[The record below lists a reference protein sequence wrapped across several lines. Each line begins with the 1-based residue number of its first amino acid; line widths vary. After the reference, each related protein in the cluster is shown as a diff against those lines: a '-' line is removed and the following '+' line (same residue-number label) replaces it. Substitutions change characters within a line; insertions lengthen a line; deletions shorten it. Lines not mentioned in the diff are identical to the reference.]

1 MKRLTLAPLLTGCA
15 PALDHECMPTNAALL
30 SALRWALEFADNVL
44 HLTITWS
51 C

>member
-1 MKRLTLAPLLTGCA
+1 MRHLIPAPLLTGCA

-30 SALRWALEFADNVL
+30 SVLRWALEFADYL
-44 HLTITWS
+44 RITINWT